1 MPLEAGVVG
10 SVKKSCKGREEGR
23 VIRSL
28 QDVRNNVMDVTV
40 LSRCSGY
47 ARILN
52 LFCAYIHTSRCGTRA
67 GVNIK
72 EVRGTVKIM

>member
-1 MPLEAGVVG
+1 MV
-10 SVKKSCKGREEGR
+10 
-23 VIRSL
+23 RSL
-28 QDVRNNVMDVTV
+28 QDIRNNVMDVTV

-72 EVRGTVKIM
+72 EVRSKRHGQNHVEWSVENN